1 MNQTQ
6 KGSTVILPVGWRGK
20 IGQLI
25 DGGRVM
31 KIFHPTP
38 QQPYLFKF
46 GDDVVK
52 ICYNTVAVIWEGELT
67 EQGGFYVCN
76 H

>member
-1 MNQTQ
+1 MNAN
-6 KGSTVILPVGWRGK
+6 SSAVILPVGWKGK
-20 IGQLI
+20 IGERLN
-25 DGGRVM
+25 GGWVT

-38 QQPYLFKF
+38 QKPFLFRF

-52 ICYNTVAVIWEGELT
+52 ILRNPIAVIWEGELT
-67 EQGGFYVCN
+67 AQGGVYGN